1 MLINNSIISQA
12 VLSGILIGGVYALV
26 AIGLNLIFGVMGIIN
41 FAHGALLMLAMYI
54 SYWTFTLLKLDPYI
68 SLLIIIPALFLIGMI
83 MQAFVVSR
91 VINKSHESQ
100 ILLTMG
106 IMLFLE
112 NLALFLWSPD
122 PRALTGYYLTG
133 RVMSFLNTS
142 LSIPRLLAF
151 VCALVMTAILYVFLK
166 KTFLGKAIRAT
177 KDDIEGALTVGIKTK
192 HIYVIAF
199 GIGSAC
205 VGAAGAVIVPF
216 FYTSPYVGKVFL
228 LNAFMVIVIGGMGS
242 FGGAIIGGL
251 IIGLAESIGAIFMP
265 GGLKHI
271 ISFVLF
277 IVILMFK
284 PSGLFGK

>member
-1 MLINNSIISQA
+1 MLINSSIISQA

-68 SLLIIIPALFLIGMI
+68 SLLISIPALFLIGMM

-91 VINKSHESQ
+91 VIDKSHESQ

-122 PRALTGYYLTG
+122 PRALSNYYLTG
-133 RVMSFLNTS
+133 RVISFLNVS

-151 VCALVMTAILYVFLK
+151 VCALVMTAILYLFLK

-177 KDDIEGALTVGIKTK
+177 KDDIEGALTVGIKAK

-205 VGAAGAVIVPF
+205 VGAAGTLIVPF

-242 FGGAIIGGL
+242 LGGAMIGGL
-251 IIGLAESIGAIFMP
+251 IIGVAESIGAIFMP

>member
-1 MLINNSIISQA
+1 MLINSSIISQA

-54 SYWTFTLLKLDPYI
+54 SYWTFILLKLDPYI
-68 SLLIIIPALFLIGMI
+68 SLLISIPALFLIGMM

-91 VINKSHESQ
+91 VIDKSHESQ

-122 PRALTGYYLTG
+122 PRALADYYLTG

-142 LSIPRLLAF
+142 LSMPRLLAF
-151 VCALVMTAILYVFLK
+151 VCALVMTAILYLFLK

-177 KDDIEGALTVGIKTK
+177 KDDIEGALTVGINTK
-192 HIYVIAF
+192 HIYAIAF

-205 VGAAGAVIVPF
+205 VGAAGTVIVPF

-228 LNAFMVIVIGGMGS
+228 LNAFMVVVIGGMGS
-242 FGGAIIGGL
+242 LGGAMIGGL
-251 IIGLAESIGAIFMP
+251 IIGVAESIGAIFMP

>member
-1 MLINNSIISQA
+1 MLINSSIISQA

-68 SLLIIIPALFLIGMI
+68 SLLISIPALFLIGMM

-91 VINKSHESQ
+91 VIDKSHESQ

-122 PRALTGYYLTG
+122 PRALSNYYLTG
-133 RVMSFLNTS
+133 RVISFLNAS

-151 VCALVMTAILYVFLK
+151 VCALVMTAILYLFLK

-177 KDDIEGALTVGIKTK
+177 KDDIEGALTVGIKAK

-205 VGAAGAVIVPF
+205 VGAAGTLIVPF

-242 FGGAIIGGL
+242 LGGAMIGGL
-251 IIGLAESIGAIFMP
+251 IIGVAESIGAIFMP